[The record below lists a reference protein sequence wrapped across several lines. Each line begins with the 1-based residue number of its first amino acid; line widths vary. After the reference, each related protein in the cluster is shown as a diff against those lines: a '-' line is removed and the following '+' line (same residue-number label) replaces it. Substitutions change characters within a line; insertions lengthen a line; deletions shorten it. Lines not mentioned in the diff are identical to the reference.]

1 MNVYVV
7 KNLVDDE
14 YGTYEVYG
22 IYSTHEKAEK
32 AIFEIGNTK
41 VKTWF
46 NEEGLD
52 EYIIESWKVQ

>member
-1 MNVYVV
+1 MNVYVI

-14 YGTYEVYG
+14 YGTYDIFGVYES
-22 IYSTHEKAEK
+22 YEKAEK
-32 AIFEIGNTK
+32 VINDLGNTK

-46 NEEGLD
+46 NEDGLD

>member
-22 IYSTHEKAEK
+22 VYFTYEKAEK
-32 AIFEIGNTK
+32 VISEVGNTK

-46 NEEGLD
+46 NEDGLD
-52 EYIIESWKVQ
+52 EYIIERYEVQ